1 MGLSF
6 RCHSPWYL
14 CVLLRKYSFT
24 ISKMASYMNDFY
36 NEAAAN
42 MWTNK
47 KAYEVA
53 ENRVFGG
60 DKSAVPAPTQSK
72 APVNGVASAAPADL
86 IARITKLEGENHALT
101 ALVDSLGSKINEVL
115 ARLQQVEA
123 SVKKGG
129 DAPAKEAP
137 KVEEK
142 EDDDDDVD
150 LFGSD
155 DEEEDAEAAR
165 IREERLK
172 AYAEKKSKKVGPI
185 AKSSILL
192 DVKPWDDETDLKI
205 MEANIRTIEM
215 DGLVWGAAKTVPLAF
230 GINKLTILCTVE
242 DEKVSVDD
250 LIEKIEADEDF
261 VQSVDINA
269 FNKI

>member
-1 MGLSF
+1 
-6 RCHSPWYL
+6 
-14 CVLLRKYSFT
+14 
-24 ISKMASYMNDFY
+24 MNDFY
-36 NEAAAN
+36 NEASAN

-72 APVNGVASAAPADL
+72 GGESSIAQKISEIRAVVRDGRDRAPVNGVASSAPADL

-142 EDDDDDVD
+142 KVEEEEDDDDDVD

-215 DGLVWGAAKTVPLAF
+215 DGLVWGAAKPQPLAF